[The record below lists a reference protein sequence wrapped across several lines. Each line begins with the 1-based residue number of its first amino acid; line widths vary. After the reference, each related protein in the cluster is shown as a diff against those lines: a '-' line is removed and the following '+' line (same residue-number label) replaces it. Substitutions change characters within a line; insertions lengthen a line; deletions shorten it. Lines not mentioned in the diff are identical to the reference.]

1 MNMEGHSQSHDVYQ
15 ESIVLISEVTY
26 AIDYLLQKGMQA

>member
-1 MNMEGHSQSHDVYQ
+1 MKEHSQSQDVNQ
-15 ESIVLISEVTY
+15 ESIVLIGEVTY

>member
-1 MNMEGHSQSHDVYQ
+1 MNMEGHSQSQDVYQ
-15 ESIVLISEVTY
+15 ESIVMIGEVTC